1 MLRKTAGA
9 ALRTMAVLQL
19 EMQPLVP
26 GAAVPGAPVRVSTQN
41 SVVVPHYLFIRGEAS
56 VRGELRGL
64 EAQL

>member
-9 ALRTMAVLQL
+9 ALRTMAVPQL

-41 SVVVPHYLFIRGEAS
+41 SVVVPHYL
-56 VRGELRGL
+56 
-64 EAQL
+64 